1 MSDKEKLFKFL
12 DGLIPDNLECGH
24 FYLTFEDDGSATI
37 HIENKDKEI
46 VRCKDCRH
54 RDPEDNRCDCGGM
67 PWDTQVFPVPD
78 DWFCPNGEQ

>member
-37 HIENKDKEI
+37 HIENK
-46 VRCKDCRH
+46 KDN
-54 RDPEDNRCDCGGM
+54 DAE
-67 PWDTQVFPVPD
+67 VS
-78 DWFCPNGEQ
+78 E